1 MAENQKL
8 SILIVDDREENL
20 ASMVQLLA
28 REDLE
33 ILTAQSGNEALGLM
47 LENDLALVLL
57 DVQMPGMDGFEVAQL
72 MRHNVRT
79 RRIPIIFVTA
89 INKERR
95 HIFTGFEAGAV
106 DYMFKPVDPFI
117 IRSKVQVFLEIKR
130 NELEREQLVADL
142 NMANRQLKEISE
154 RKSDFLSAASHELR
168 TPLTIIKEYC
178 GLVRDGVVGEVSSE
192 QEKCMD
198 AALRNCNRLADLV
211 NDLLDL
217 DSIESGHLA
226 FRRNAVDL
234 KQLLSDSLHDFETRC
249 QAAGQELVLELPGDL
264 PAALGDGQ
272 MVTQVL
278 VNLLGNALKFT
289 PEGGRITVRGM
300 ETPAGLRVEVS
311 DTGPGIPAE
320 DRAKVFQKFTQ
331 LSRKDGPGAK
341 GTGLGLAISHK
352 IIELLDGQMGLDSVP
367 GVGATFHF
375 TLPAY
380 DTGMQLKALVADG
393 SRRGF
398 GPSQDWTL
406 VLLQEQNPAS
416 DLPAWLDDLVEGV
429 ARVEDDLV
437 SEIQIAGRA
446 AKVILM
452 QASRDGALAFLSRLD
467 QMSAREG
474 EPGGP
479 MQFALL
485 EITPENR
492 NSFTGDLDGLEFS
505 DLALDQESKGKS
517 YV

>member
-178 GLVRDGVVGEVSSE
+178 GLVRDGVVG
-192 QEKCMD
+192 
-198 AALRNCNRLADLV
+198 
-211 NDLLDL
+211 
-217 DSIESGHLA
+217 
-226 FRRNAVDL
+226 
-234 KQLLSDSLHDFETRC
+234 
-249 QAAGQELVLELPGDL
+249 
-264 PAALGDGQ
+264 
-272 MVTQVL
+272 
-278 VNLLGNALKFT
+278 
-289 PEGGRITVRGM
+289 
-300 ETPAGLRVEVS
+300 
-311 DTGPGIPAE
+311 
-320 DRAKVFQKFTQ
+320 
-331 LSRKDGPGAK
+331 
-341 GTGLGLAISHK
+341 
-352 IIELLDGQMGLDSVP
+352 
-367 GVGATFHF
+367 
-375 TLPAY
+375 
-380 DTGMQLKALVADG
+380 
-393 SRRGF
+393 
-398 GPSQDWTL
+398 
-406 VLLQEQNPAS
+406 
-416 DLPAWLDDLVEGV
+416 
-429 ARVEDDLV
+429 
-437 SEIQIAGRA
+437 
-446 AKVILM
+446 
-452 QASRDGALAFLSRLD
+452 
-467 QMSAREG
+467 
-474 EPGGP
+474 
-479 MQFALL
+479 
-485 EITPENR
+485 
-492 NSFTGDLDGLEFS
+492 
-505 DLALDQESKGKS
+505 
-517 YV
+517 